1 MAGTEWKKF
10 PSAALPVLAFV
21 VLALAAPATV
31 LNSLPGRN
39 GGGSA
44 VADERV
50 GEPSRFG
57 PEWKKGATADDVS
70 RAMGLE
76 IPDGAERRRAA
87 WQENPR
93 EDILLLSFQLP
104 SGQLPPFVAK
114 LDLETPLAETGP
126 DSAKTSGME
135 SAAPFGHLELPEPET
150 VKGVRKGSSCP
161 PCTGNKKARVQY
173 WEIFTQPL
181 EKERV
186 RVYLRAF

>member
-1 MAGTEWKKF
+1 M
-10 PSAALPVLAFV
+10 LAFA
-21 VLALAAPATV
+21 VLALAAPTAV
-31 LNSLPGRN
+31 LGSLPGHN
-39 GGGSA
+39 NGGSA

-50 GEPSRFG
+50 GGPSRFG
-57 PEWKKGATADDVS
+57 PEWKKDVTAHDVS
-70 RAMGLE
+70 REMGLE

-104 SGQLPPFVAK
+104 SRQLPPFAEK
-114 LDLETPLAETGP
+114 LDLETPLAEPGP
-126 DSAKTSGME
+126 DSAPDSGTGA
-135 SAAPFGHLELPEPET
+135 AAPFGHLGLPEPET

-161 PCTGNKKARVQY
+161 PCTGNKKARVGY

-181 EKERV
+181 EKERA